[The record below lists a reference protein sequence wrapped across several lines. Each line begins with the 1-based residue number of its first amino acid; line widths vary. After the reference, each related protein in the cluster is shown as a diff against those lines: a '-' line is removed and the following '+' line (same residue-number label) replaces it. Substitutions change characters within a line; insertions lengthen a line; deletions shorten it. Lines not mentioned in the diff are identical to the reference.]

1 MRLIAREGIDNVRIA
16 RIATEAGVSA
26 GLVHYHFA
34 SRDALL
40 EEALEHSY
48 ERAGDLRLAALEEGR
63 APAAQRLAAM
73 IDQCLPTDRALHDD
87 FVLWVELW
95 LRSARDPALRPVAA
109 RLYARL
115 HAWFAEAIAQ
125 GIAAGELRACD
136 VERMADRLLALIDG
150 YGIRVLT
157 EDPQMPLHRARS
169 EVWDALAGDLRLA
182 AFEEGRAT
190 AAQRLAAMIDQC
202 LPTDRALHDDFVL
215 WVELW
220 LRSARDPAL
229 RPVAARLYARL
240 HAWFAQALADGIASG
255 ELRETDVPQMAD
267 RLLALID
274 GYGIRVLTGDPH
286 MPIERAR
293 AEIWAAVAG
302 DLGLA

>member
-1 MRLIAREGIDNVRIA
+1 MGPQGRERLLDAAVRLIAREGIDNVRIA

-48 ERAGDLRLAALEEGR
+48 ERAGDLRVAALDDGR
-63 APAAQRLAAM
+63 ASAPQRLQAM
-73 IDQCLPTDRALHDD
+73 IDQCLPSDRPLRDD
-87 FVLWVELW
+87 WVLWVELW

-115 HAWFAEAIAQ
+115 HAWFTEML
-125 GIAAGELRACD
+125 AAGVAAGQLRECD
-136 VERMADRLLALIDG
+136 VERM
-150 YGIRVLT
+150 T
-157 EDPQMPLHRARS
+157 
-169 EVWDALAGDLRLA
+169 
-182 AFEEGRAT
+182 
-190 AAQRLAAMIDQC
+190 
-202 LPTDRALHDDFVL
+202 
-215 WVELW
+215 
-220 LRSARDPAL
+220 
-229 RPVAARLYARL
+229 
-240 HAWFAQALADGIASG
+240 
-255 ELRETDVPQMAD
+255 D

>member
-48 ERAGDLRLAALEEGR
+48 ER
-63 APAAQRLAAM
+63 
-73 IDQCLPTDRALHDD
+73 
-87 FVLWVELW
+87 
-95 LRSARDPALRPVAA
+95 
-109 RLYARL
+109 
-115 HAWFAEAIAQ
+115 
-125 GIAAGELRACD
+125 
-136 VERMADRLLALIDG
+136 
-150 YGIRVLT
+150 
-157 EDPQMPLHRARS
+157 
-169 EVWDALAGDLRLA
+169 AGDLRLA

-240 HAWFAQALADGIASG
+240 HAWFAQALAVGVASG

-274 GYGIRVLTGDPH
+274 GYGIRVLTGDPN

-293 AEIWAAVAG
+293 AEIWAGVAG